1 MEATDKIE
9 IRKDAKL
16 IGDIRTARII
26 IEDGAYFKGSID
38 IVKPEPAKGA
48 PKAQPAA
55 AAPRAC
61 RAASGGGQRSGE
73 QALSG
78 ESNCHAGAAE
88 EYFSR
93 ISRRRTGGRPAFALR
108 RRSSCRRTLA
118 ADTRETVLSTRTSR
132 GLEEFFTQIRDT
144 SGLTILDLGGAT
156 QKNVSFITDLGH
168 RLYSEDFLRIL
179 NETFG
184 VDDTVDQSNPGRIE
198 YFLKQTL
205 DYPEGHFDGVLMW
218 DVLEYL
224 NPVLLNAVVERLH
237 KIVRPKAYMLAF
249 FQADDKLDAAPVYT
263 FRIEQVNSLEVLQ
276 QGLRRPGAV
285 VQQSQPGKAVRT
297 V

>member
-1 MEATDKIE
+1 MLEPLKGFF
-9 IRKDAKL
+9 R
-16 IGDIRTARII
+16 GSRG
-26 IEDGAYFKGSID
+26 GA
-38 IVKPEPAKGA
+38 
-48 PKAQPAA
+48 Q
-55 AAPRAC
+55 
-61 RAASGGGQRSGE
+61 GGGST
-73 QALSG
+73 SP
-78 ESNCHAGAAE
+78 SNSAKPLFA
-88 EYFSR
+88 R
-93 ISRRRTGGRPAFALR
+93 GGDP
-108 RRSSCRRTLA
+108 
-118 ADTRETVLSTRTSR
+118 VLSTRSSR

-249 FQADDKLDAAPVYT
+249 FQADDKVDAAPVYT

-276 QGLRRPGAV
+276 QGMRRPAQLFNNRSLEKLFTQFDSV
-285 VQQSQPGKAVRT
+285 KFFLTRERLREVIIKV
-297 V
+297 

>member
-1 MEATDKIE
+1 MLEPLKGFF
-9 IRKDAKL
+9 R
-16 IGDIRTARII
+16 GSRG
-26 IEDGAYFKGSID
+26 GAQGGGPTS
-38 IVKPEPAKGA
+38 PSNPAKPLFA
-48 PKAQPAA
+48 
-55 AAPRAC
+55 R
-61 RAASGGGQRSGE
+61 GGD
-73 QALSG
+73 A
-78 ESNCHAGAAE
+78 
-88 EYFSR
+88 
-93 ISRRRTGGRPAFALR
+93 
-108 RRSSCRRTLA
+108 
-118 ADTRETVLSTRTSR
+118 VLSTRSSR

-179 NETFG
+179 TETFG

-224 NPVLLNAVVERLH
+224 NPALLNAVVERLH

-249 FQADDKLDAAPVYT
+249 FQADDKVDAAPVYT

-276 QGLRRPGAV
+276 QGMRRPAQLFNNRSLEKLFGRFESV
-285 VQQSQPGKAVRT
+285 KFFLTRERLREVIIKV
-297 V
+297 